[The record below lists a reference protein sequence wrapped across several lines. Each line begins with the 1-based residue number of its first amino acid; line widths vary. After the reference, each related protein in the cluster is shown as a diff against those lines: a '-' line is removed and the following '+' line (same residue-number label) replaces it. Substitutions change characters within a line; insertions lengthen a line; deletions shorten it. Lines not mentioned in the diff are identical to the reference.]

1 LPSKGEALS
10 ANFSATKKKK
20 KNHDTENG
28 ISLLLKEVLNTIVL
42 VEKELR

>member
-1 LPSKGEALS
+1 VPP
-10 ANFSATKKKK
+10 KKKK